1 VTQSKDLVFNAVH
14 AVIFLDL
21 MEEHGVYRSD
31 VLRGAHLSSS
41 ALQDLDQFITFSQY
55 RTILQNGSHLSE
67 DPLLGLHFG
76 QRLNITGHGELG
88 IAALSCKNYYELIRL
103 SSRYLRI
110 IAPFTRM
117 ELVETED
124 RVELRQEFTVPV
136 GDMGAYLIDIA
147 FGIYSSIVETV
158 FHTSPAS
165 LKFYSKYV
173 SPPHANQYAS
183 ELPYDIVWNHG
194 WNGSSISR
202 EMAFQKLTMA
212 NPTTLRHYEERLT
225 DLMNRT
231 HKKSEIILPKIRKII
246 SAEPGV
252 IPALED
258 VADQMHVSP
267 RTLNRR
273 FQEIG
278 TSYKEVVAEVRKDLS
293 LDYLR
298 SGQFSIEEVSDLLGY
313 SSPSNF
319 GKAFKVWTGFSPSQ
333 YPFD

>member
-1 VTQSKDLVFNAVH
+1 VTRSKDLVFNAVH
-14 AVIFLDL
+14 AAIFLDL
-21 MEEHGVYRSD
+21 MEERGVDRSD
-31 VLRGAHLSSS
+31 VLRGAHLNIS

-55 RTILQNGSHLSE
+55 RTILQNGAHLSE

-88 IAALSCKNYYELIRL
+88 IAAFSCKNYYELLRL

-117 ELVETED
+117 ELVETEE

-136 GDMGAYLIDIA
+136 GDMGAYLVDIA

-158 FHTSPAS
+158 FHTPPAS
-165 LKFYSKYV
+165 LQFYSKYV
-173 SPPHANQYAS
+173 SPVHADLYAS
-183 ELPYDIVWNHG
+183 ELPYDIVWNHA

-202 EMAFQKLTMA
+202 KLAFQKLAMA
-212 NPTTLRHYEERLT
+212 NPTTVRHYEERLT

-231 HKKSEIILPKIRKII
+231 HKKSETILPKIRKII
-246 SAEPGV
+246 GAEPGV

-258 VADQMHVSP
+258 MADQMHISP

-273 FQEIG
+273 FQDIG
-278 TSYKEVVAEVRKDLS
+278 TTYKEVVAEVRKDLS

-298 SGQFSIEEVSDLLGY
+298 SGQFSIEEISDLLGY
-313 SSPSNF
+313 SNPSNF
-319 GKAFKVWTGFSPSQ
+319 GKAFKAWTGFSPSQ

>member
-1 VTQSKDLVFNAVH
+1 MAQSKDLVFNAAH
-14 AVIFLDL
+14 AAIFLDL
-21 MEEHGVYRSD
+21 MEERGVDRSD
-31 VLRGAHLSSS
+31 VLRGSHLNSS

-55 RTILQNGSHLSE
+55 RTILENGARLSG

-88 IAALSCKNYYELIRL
+88 IALFSCKNYYELLRL

-117 ELVETED
+117 EVIETEE
-124 RVELRQEFTVPV
+124 RVELRQDFTVPV
-136 GDMGAYLIDIA
+136 GDMGAYLVDIA
-147 FGIYSSIVETV
+147 FGIYSSITDAI
-158 FHTSPAS
+158 FHSTPDS
-165 LKFYSKYV
+165 LHFYCKYV
-173 SPPHANQYAS
+173 SPVHTDLYSS
-183 ELPYDIVWNHG
+183 ELPYDISWNHP
-194 WNGSSISR
+194 WNGLSISK
-202 EMAFQKLTMA
+202 ELAFQKLAMA
-212 NPTTLRHYEERLT
+212 NPTTVRHYEKRLT

-231 HKKSEIILPKIRKII
+231 HKQSETILPKIRKII
-246 SAEPGV
+246 SAEPGI

-278 TSYKEVVAEVRKDLS
+278 TTYKEVVAEVRKDLS

-298 SGQFSIEEVSDLLGY
+298 SGQFSIEEISDLLGY
-313 SSPSNF
+313 SNPSNF
-319 GKAFKVWTGFSPSQ
+319 GKAFKAWTGFSPSQ